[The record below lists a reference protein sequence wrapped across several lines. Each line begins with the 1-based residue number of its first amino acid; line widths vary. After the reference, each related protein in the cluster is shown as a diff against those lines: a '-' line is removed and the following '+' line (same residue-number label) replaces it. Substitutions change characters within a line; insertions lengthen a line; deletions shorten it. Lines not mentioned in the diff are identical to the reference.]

1 MIVTKQE
8 MTIRKQYEE
17 ITRVNEILSRQAMV
31 DELTEMNNRRY
42 MEWFIGEKIKI
53 LEEKTGTISCMMLDI
68 DYFKQFNDR
77 YGHISGD
84 ICLKKI
90 AEMIRE
96 CCQDQNV
103 AAIRYGGEEFF
114 ICLFQWNQDEAVE
127 MAEKIRKRIAECRFK
142 INEEEGAVTIS
153 IGVYTWHGE
162 GKVQMDDLI
171 RLSDKALYQAKK
183 NGRNRV
189 EVLS

>member
-1 MIVTKQE
+1 
-8 MTIRKQYEE
+8 
-17 ITRVNEILSRQAMV
+17 
-31 DELTEMNNRRY
+31 
-42 MEWFIGEKIKI
+42 
-53 LEEKTGTISCMMLDI
+53 
-68 DYFKQFNDR
+68 
-77 YGHISGD
+77 
-84 ICLKKI
+84 
-90 AEMIRE
+90 MIRE

-114 ICLFQWNQDEAVE
+114 ICLFQWDQDEAVE

-142 INEEEGAVTIS
+142 INDEEEGAVTIS

>member
-1 MIVTKQE
+1 MS
-8 MTIRKQYEE
+8 YED
-17 ITRVNEILSRQAMV
+17 A
-31 DELTEMNNRRY
+31 LTGLQNRRSLQSYLENNY
-42 MEWFIGEKIKI
+42 MNP
-53 LEEKTGTISCMMLDI
+53 EKTAGQLGVMMLDI
-68 DYFKQFNDR
+68 DYFKNYNDS
-77 YGHISGD
+77 YGHVKGD
-84 ICLKKI
+84 WVLARIGELLTCAGKKY
-90 AEMIRE
+90 
-96 CCQDQNV
+96 DV
-103 AAIRYGGEEFF
+103 APFRYGGEEFF

>member
-1 MIVTKQE
+1 MSAFVFLNLCLPGIQTIENNMFSNIINSFSIAGISTAISYTLYRNKVIVTKQE
-8 MTIRKQYEE
+8 VTIRKQYEE
-17 ITRVNEILSRQAMV
+17 ITRVNEILSHQAMV
-31 DELTEMNNRRY
+31 DELTDMNNRRY

-103 AAIRYGGEEFF
+103 AAIRYGGRGIF
-114 ICLFQWNQDEAVE
+114 ICLFQWNRMRQ
-127 MAEKIRKRIAECRFK
+127 
-142 INEEEGAVTIS
+142 
-153 IGVYTWHGE
+153 
-162 GKVQMDDLI
+162 
-171 RLSDKALYQAKK
+171 
-183 NGRNRV
+183 
-189 EVLS
+189 